1 MHSVARYA
9 PVLAAFL
16 ALTVAGCSNEDK
28 PDANGHITMQG
39 TVHASQAADG
49 TPCWEFQSAK
59 GKAYELE
66 PAQVPSELLVDGA
79 QATIVAKP
87 RTGFSYCKVGTIVD
101 VVTLNP
107 APASSS

>member
-1 MHSVARYA
+1 MHSVARFA
-9 PVLAAFL
+9 PVVAACL
-16 ALTVAGCSNEDK
+16 ALAVAGCNSDDK
-28 PDANGHITMQG
+28 PDAKGQLTMQG

-66 PAQVPSELLVDGA
+66 PAQAPHELLVDGT

-101 VVTLNP
+101 VVTINP
-107 APASSS
+107 TAAASS

>member
-1 MHSVARYA
+1 MHSFSRYA
-9 PVLAAFL
+9 PVLAACL
-16 ALTVAGCSNEDK
+16 ALTVAGCNTDDK
-28 PDANGHITMQG
+28 PDAKGQLTMQG

-49 TPCWEFQSAK
+49 TPCWKFESAK

-66 PAQVPSELLVDGA
+66 PAQAPSELLVDGA
-79 QATIVAKP
+79 QATIVVKP

-107 APASSS
+107 TAAASS

>member
-1 MHSVARYA
+1 MYRVARYA
-9 PVLAAFL
+9 PVLAACLTL
-16 ALTVAGCSNEDK
+16 AVAGCNNDDK
-28 PDANGHITMQG
+28 PDAKGQLTMQG
-39 TVHASQAADG
+39 TVHATQAADG

-59 GKAYELE
+59 GKAYELQ
-66 PAQVPSELLVDGA
+66 PAQVPAELLVDGA

-107 APASSS
+107 TAAPSS